1 MLERALAVALAAT
14 LLVGTTLLPDARA
27 QTADPS
33 DFATTDLNADG
44 QIDREEYHRRMMDTM
59 FFADADG
66 DGMLTMDELP
76 AADPGRFQA
85 ADRNGDG
92 MLSYRRV
99 HRCPVRGFRHRGSG
113 RQRYAEPCRGR
124 RLALSGLR

>member
-92 MLSYRRV
+92 MLSTEEFTDARFEDFETADQDGNGTLS
-99 HRCPVRGFRHRGSG
+99 P
-113 RQRYAEPCRGR
+113 AEVDTWR
-124 RLALSGLR
+124 

>member
-33 DFATTDLNADG
+33 DFATTDLNGDG

-59 FFADADG
+59 FFADANG

-92 MLSYRRV
+92 MLSSEEFTDARFEDFDTADQDGNGTLS
-99 HRCPVRGFRHRGSG
+99 P
-113 RQRYAEPCRGR
+113 AEVDAWR
-124 RLALSGLR
+124 